1 MAVRNRIFLLIL
13 IMTLV
18 SLIVGGI
25 AIVLMYRAALE
36 ENRARLVETVQ
47 SQARLIEAMARFD
60 TTYHQDY
67 PVGAAEATLSQIRAA
82 HERYAGF
89 GETGE
94 FTLARLDGDQ
104 MVFLLEHR
112 HLDLDVPAPIPF
124 DSDVAEPMRRA
135 LSGQSGTVM
144 GLDYRGVRVL
154 AAYEPVAVL
163 DLGIVAKI
171 DLAEIR
177 APFVKAGLIAGMAA
191 VLIAALGIA
200 LFLRIGGPMQTQLV
214 ESEARYRTLYEMI
227 DEGFCVIEMLYD
239 PNGTAVDY
247 RFLEINQAFM
257 KQTGLTDALTKTM
270 REMVPAHDAY
280 WFEIYGKVAQTGE
293 AIRFEN
299 PATAMGRYYE
309 MYAFRIGGDGSHRV
323 GILFNDITERKQA
336 EMNLQE
342 NEQRLRLFF
351 DNTQDLISLTDENA
365 RTLWA
370 NTAWQKVFG
379 TDLENQ
385 DDTLS
390 LIHPD
395 DLEKVSQAWNAMT
408 AEGAE
413 LKNLIYRFR
422 LPEGTYGYFDSSAFP
437 ILLKGEKQYYVIA
450 RDITE
455 LVQAEQRMRELTR
468 QLITA
473 QESERKHIAQELHD
487 ELGQALTAISLD
499 LGRIEQALPP
509 DTGPSL
515 KKMVKE
521 ARTLTDEV
529 DERVSELALE
539 LRPSLLDDLGLAPT
553 LEWYVDQ
560 YSQRLGVAVAMEIK
574 GLEKRLPPEME
585 TGLYRIIQEALT
597 NVARHAQAHSI
608 SLHLERSSGM
618 VTVNIADDGRGFDF
632 EKAQGSAG
640 STGGVGLLGMKERA
654 SALGGRFEVHSK
666 PGQGT
671 RIHVEIPL

>member
-18 SLIVGGI
+18 ALIVGGI
-25 AIVLMYRAALE
+25 AIVLLYQTALE
-36 ENRARLVETVQ
+36 EEQARLVETAQ

-67 PVGAAEATLSQIRAA
+67 PGGTPEATLSQIRAA

-104 MVFLLEHR
+104 MVFLFEHR
-112 HLDLDVPAPIPF
+112 YLDLDVPAPIPF

-144 GLDYRGVRVL
+144 GLDSRGVRVL

-191 VLIAALGIA
+191 ILIVFLGTY
-200 LFLRIGGPMQTQLV
+200 LFLRISETILVELV
-214 ESEARYRTLYEMI
+214 ESETRYHNLFENVPVGLNRTTPRGQI
-227 DEGFCVIEMLYD
+227 
-239 PNGTAVDY
+239 
-247 RFLEINQAFM
+247 LEANQALVDMLKYPDKESLLAVNVIDLFANP
-257 KQTGLTDALTKTM
+257 QDRIQWQELIVQEQIVQG
-270 REMVPAHDAY
+270 
-280 WFEIYGKVAQTGE
+280 FEVQYRRYDGSIIWVRSNAR
-293 AIRFEN
+293 AN
-299 PATAMGRYYE
+299 PSEDGQVQYYE
-309 MYAFRIGGDGSHRV
+309 GS
-323 GILFNDITERKQA
+323 LEDITEQA
-336 EMNLQE
+336 
-342 NEQRLRLFF
+342 
-351 DNTQDLISLTDENA
+351 
-365 RTLWA
+365 
-370 NTAWQKVFG
+370 
-379 TDLENQ
+379 
-385 DDTLS
+385 
-390 LIHPD
+390 
-395 DLEKVSQAWNAMT
+395 
-408 AEGAE
+408 
-413 LKNLIYRFR
+413 
-422 LPEGTYGYFDSSAFP
+422 
-437 ILLKGEKQYYVIA
+437 
-450 RDITE
+450 
-455 LVQAEQRMRELTR
+455 QAEQRMRELTR
-468 QLITA
+468 QLVTA
-473 QESERKHIAQELHD
+473 QETERKHIAQELHD

-509 DTGPSL
+509 DTGTRL